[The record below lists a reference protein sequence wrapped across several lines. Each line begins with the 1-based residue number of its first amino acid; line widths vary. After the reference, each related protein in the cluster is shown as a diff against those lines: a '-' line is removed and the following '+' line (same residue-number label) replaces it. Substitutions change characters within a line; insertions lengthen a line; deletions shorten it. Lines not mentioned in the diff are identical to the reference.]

1 MPATITHAYF
11 AEDLFNILDKKTKKL
26 ISNKKKELMMFSQ
39 NTDPLMFYILTL
51 KNGKKIRKL
60 QFVAHTEKTNL
71 FFENTIKYIK
81 KNKYYNNPDVL
92 VFLYGFIC
100 HFALDSRTHPF
111 IVYKTGYF
119 IKEDAKTYKYNGL
132 HNNMEA
138 YLDNYMLEKHH
149 ISRIDFKKF
158 CFSLEPFT
166 EELNEVISYT
176 FKKTYNV
183 ENMDKIYY
191 SSLKQM
197 NFFLTTFRLDPHKY
211 KSYIYRFIDKFTS
224 KKTFK
229 LEPVS
234 YNIRNKNIDYLNNN
248 HKEWNYPVDRTIKS
262 HKNFDE
268 LYQNSLIEAK
278 KLIEAVNDYF
288 FKDTSLNINSL
299 FHNRSYLTGID
310 CKIKNK
316 QIYFEF

>member
-11 AEDLFNILDKKTKKL
+11 AEDLFNILDKNTKRL

-51 KNGKKIRKL
+51 KNGTKIRKL

-81 KNKYYNNPDVL
+81 KNKYYNNSDVL
-92 VFLYGFIC
+92 AFLYGFIC

-111 IVYKTGYF
+111 IVYKTGFF

-132 HNNMEA
+132 HHNMES
-138 YLDNYMLEKHH
+138 YLDNYMLKKHH
-149 ISRIDFKKF
+149 VTKINFKKF
-158 CFSLEPFT
+158 CFSLKPFT
-166 EELNEVISYT
+166 KELDEVISYA

-183 ENMDKIYY
+183 DNMDKIYH

-197 NFFLTTFRLDPHKY
+197 NFFLTAFRLDPHKY
-211 KSYIYRFIDKFTS
+211 KSYIYRFIDKFTPE
-224 KKTFK
+224 KAFK
-229 LEPVS
+229 LESIS
-234 YNIRNKNIDYLNNN
+234 YNIRNKNIDYLNNK
-248 HKEWNYPVDRTIKS
+248 HKEWNYPVDKTIKS
-262 HKNFDE
+262 HKSFDE
-268 LYQNSLIEAK
+268 LYQDSLMEAK
-278 KLIEAVNDYF
+278 ELIEAVNDYF
-288 FKDTSLNINSL
+288 FNDVQIDIDSL

-310 CKIKNK
+310 CKSKNK

>member
-11 AEDLFNILDKKTKKL
+11 AEDLFNILDKNTKKL
-26 ISNKKKELMMFSQ
+26 ISKKKKELMMFSQ
-39 NTDPLMFYILTL
+39 STDPLMFYILTPI
-51 KNGKKIRKL
+51 NGRKIRKL

-81 KNKYYNNPDVL
+81 ENRYYNNPDIL

-100 HFALDSRTHPF
+100 HFVLDSRTHPF

-119 IKEDAKTYKYNGL
+119 IKEDDKTYKYNGL
-132 HNNMEA
+132 HHNMEA

-149 ISRIDFKKF
+149 TSKINFKKF

-166 EELNEVISYT
+166 EELNEVISYA
-176 FKKTYNV
+176 FKKTYKV
-183 ENMDKIYY
+183 DNMDKIYHN
-191 SSLKQM
+191 SLKQM
-197 NFFLTTFRLDPHKY
+197 NFFLTTFRLDSHKY

-224 KKTFK
+224 RKAFK
-229 LEPVS
+229 LESVS

-262 HKNFDE
+262 HKSFDE
-268 LYQNSLIEAK
+268 LYQDSLIEAK
-278 KLIEAVNDYF
+278 NLIEKVNDYF
-288 FKDTSLNINSL
+288 FKDTSLNIDSL
-299 FHNRSYLTGID
+299 FQNRSYLTGID
-310 CKIKNK
+310 CNSKKK

>member
-1 MPATITHAYF
+1 MIT
-11 AEDLFNILDKKTKKL
+11 
-26 ISNKKKELMMFSQ
+26 Q
-39 NTDPLMFYILTL
+39 
-51 KNGKKIRKL
+51 
-60 QFVAHTEKTNL
+60 
-71 FFENTIKYIK
+71 
-81 KNKYYNNPDVL
+81 
-92 VFLYGFIC
+92 
-100 HFALDSRTHPF
+100 
-111 IVYKTGYF
+111 
-119 IKEDAKTYKYNGL
+119 
-132 HNNMEA
+132 
-138 YLDNYMLEKHH
+138 
-149 ISRIDFKKF
+149 KF

-183 ENMDKIYY
+183 DNMDKIYY

-248 HKEWNYPVDRTIKS
+248 HREWNYPVDRTIKS
-262 HKNFDE
+262 HKSFDE
-268 LYQNSLIEAK
+268 LYQDSLIEAK
-278 KLIEAVNDYF
+278 NLIEKVNDYF
-288 FKDTSLNINSL
+288 FKDTSININSL
-299 FHNRSYLTGID
+299 FQNRSYLTGID
-310 CKIKNK
+310 CNSKNK